1 MNWEAVGA
9 IGEIIGAIA
18 VVVTLIY
25 LAVQVHQNT
34 KSVQASTYQLVAE
47 ALADTCFRL
56 VGEMGDEEFDESV
69 LFTGV
74 IRRYENLHF
83 QLRQGNIAEEDAQAF
98 FNSLIPFITSERFGK
113 YWATVATGQHVF
125 HPAFVEYVETKIL
138 PGSDRFVFQ
147 NVVAELHKGEQVP
160 QA

>member
-56 VGEMGDEEFDESV
+56 VGAMKNSTKVSCLRV
-69 LFTGV
+69 LFEDMKTCIFNLDRGTLRKKMLKHSS
-74 IRRYENLHF
+74 IR
-83 QLRQGNIAEEDAQAF
+83 
-98 FNSLIPFITSERFGK
+98 
-113 YWATVATGQHVF
+113 
-125 HPAFVEYVETKIL
+125 
-138 PGSDRFVFQ
+138 
-147 NVVAELHKGEQVP
+147 
-160 QA
+160 